1 MTNSGMAGALAQARL
16 AASKDEI
23 PIGAVVMRGDELVAE
38 AHNETVAR
46 RNPTAHA
53 EMLAIERA
61 LEALHTDRLTDC
73 TLYVT
78 IEPCA
83 QCAGAIVLAK
93 VGKLVFGAYDEK
105 AGMCGSVGD
114 LVRHPRLNHRV
125 EVIGGVEAGAGAALV
140 RDFFAARRGLGHS
153 EKSGGRSSRSAQKWS
168 DVRRIDSL
176 LRRAYG
182 RLVAEHPAGVWDA
195 GDCQAVEKILRTI
208 RRRAHERARGVVQS
222 GGRNLPQ

>member
-1 MTNSGMAGALAQARL
+1 MAAALEQARR
-16 AASKDEI
+16 AAAQDEV
-23 PIGAVVMRGDELVAE
+23 PIGAVMMRGDKIVAE

-46 RNPTAHA
+46 SNPTYHA
-53 EMLAIERA
+53 EFLAIERA
-61 LEALHTDRLTDC
+61 LDALETDRLTDC

-125 EVIGGVEAGAGAALV
+125 EVQGGVEAEAGAALMKV
-140 RDFFAARRGLGHS
+140 FFAARRAVPRQP
-153 EKSGGRSSRSAQKWS
+153 RSS
-168 DVRRIDSL
+168 DRR
-176 LRRAYG
+176 
-182 RLVAEHPAGVWDA
+182 
-195 GDCQAVEKILRTI
+195 
-208 RRRAHERARGVVQS
+208 
-222 GGRNLPQ
+222 